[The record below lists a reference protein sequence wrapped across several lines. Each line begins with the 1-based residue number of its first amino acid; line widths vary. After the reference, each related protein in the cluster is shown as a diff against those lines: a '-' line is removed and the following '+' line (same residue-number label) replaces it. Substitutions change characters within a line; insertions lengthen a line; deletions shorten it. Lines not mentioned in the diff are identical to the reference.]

1 MVPVTIRTLIV
12 SSAPGPSVIVLQPEE
27 EPVQPG
33 KYRIV
38 PIWIGVFEAS
48 QMSCALEDT
57 KFERPMTHDLFI
69 DALTNLD
76 ATVDHVLINEV
87 KGSTFFAR
95 LTLRQQ
101 GRLVDLDAR
110 PSDALALAAREGAPI
125 YIEEDVLEKA
135 SYPYVTK
142 NPESEEDQEA
152 EIAEFRDFLEDISP
166 EDFED

>member
-27 EPVQPG
+27 DPVQPG

-48 QMSCALEDT
+48 QMSCALEHT
-57 KFERPMTHDLFI
+57 KFERPMTHDLFL

-76 ATVDHVLINEV
+76 ATVDHVLISDV

-95 LTLRQQ
+95 LALRQQ
-101 GRLVDLDAR
+101 DRIVELDAR
-110 PSDALALAAREGAPI
+110 PSDALALAAREDAPI
-125 YIEEDVLEKA
+125 YIDEDVLDAA
-135 SYPYVTK
+135 SYPYVQK
-142 NPESEEDQEA
+142 HPGDEEDQEA
-152 EIAEFRDFLEDISP
+152 QIAEFHEFLEDITP
-166 EDFED
+166 EDFEE